1 MRESI
6 KTLVRERANGCCE
19 YCFAQA
25 RFSPD
30 PFSIEHIVPCAKG
43 GNDDLENLAF
53 SCQGCNNY
61 KHTFTEWVDFL
72 TETLAPLFHPRLDNW
87 NEHFRW
93 DESQTLIVP
102 LTATG
107 RATLDKIKLNREEL
121 VLLRRALLLAGEHP
135 PR

>member
-1 MRESI
+1 
-6 KTLVRERANGCCE
+6 LVRERANGCCE
-19 YCFAQA
+19 YCLSQA

-30 PFSIEHIVPCAKG
+30 PFSIEHIVSRAKG

-53 SCQGCNNY
+53 SCQGCNGL
-61 KHTFTEWVDFL
+61 KHTHTEWIDFL
-72 TETLAPLFHPRLDNW
+72 TETNMPLFHPRIDSW

-93 DESQTLIVP
+93 DESQTLIIP
-102 LTATG
+102 LTGVG
-107 RATLDKIKLNREEL
+107 RATLEKLKLNREEL